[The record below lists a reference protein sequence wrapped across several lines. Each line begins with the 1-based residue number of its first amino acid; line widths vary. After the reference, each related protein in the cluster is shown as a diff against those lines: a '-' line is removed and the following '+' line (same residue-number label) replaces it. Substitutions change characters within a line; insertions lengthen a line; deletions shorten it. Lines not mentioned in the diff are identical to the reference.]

1 MGTNLGLHG
10 QEKHGS
16 QYDMSC
22 DNRENYVCDVC
33 DSNTNSIED
42 LDNHGPRPSG
52 GDIFKDLI
60 L

>member
-33 DSNTNSIED
+33 DSNTNSIND
-42 LDNHGPRPSG
+42 LDNIWGPS
-52 GDIFKDLI
+52 IANWLMI
-60 L
+60 WSQI